1 MIEIHSTFTRHNGGT
16 KFYEVVSLINTDTD
30 SAVVIRRWG
39 KVDAFR
45 TGGGRC
51 DCKSFV
57 GRQHMLDFVSKVICD
72 KNSRGF
78 TIDAGDFGIH
88 IRRSSEIEAE
98 SLEGVLQGHYVNKE
112 VVKYAVQACSQGTSV
127 SPTTTVSVSVSVGP
141 EPERGSD
148 WASW

>member
-1 MIEIHSTFTRHNGGT
+1 MIEIHSTFMRHSGGT
-16 KFYEVVSLINTDTD
+16 KFYEVVSILNADTD
-30 SAVVIRRWG
+30 NAVVIKRWG
-39 KVDAFR
+39 KLSAFR
-45 TGGGRC
+45 TGGGQC

-57 GRQHMLDFVSKVICD
+57 SRQQMSDFVSKAICD
-72 KNSRGF
+72 KNSRGY

-98 SLEGVLQGHYVNKE
+98 SLEGVLEDHYADE
-112 VVKYAVQACSQGTSV
+112 AVVKYAIQTCSWGVSV

-141 EPERGSD
+141 GPERGPD